1 MVSKIIEAISRNLK
15 KEFNLKIYIDQV
27 PQNFKENSFFVRVI
41 DYNEKRLMDW
51 RFQADLTI
59 NITYFNNSK
68 IPNSQNVYDVM
79 QKLNSITDFITL
91 ENGDILQGR
100 NKKSE
105 IVDSD
110 LHYLTDFNFIL
121 HKEHE
126 REITM
131 GDLTYT
137 GGIKNGES

>member
-1 MVSKIIEAISRNLK
+1 MVNKIIEAISRKLK

-27 PQNFKENSFFVRVI
+27 PQNFEENSFFVRVI
-41 DYNEKRLMDW
+41 EYNEKRLMDW

-121 HKEHE
+121 YKEHE
-126 REITM
+126 REIPM
-131 GDLTYT
+131 GILEYT
-137 GGIKNGES
+137 GGIKNG

>member
-59 NITYFNNSK
+59 NITYFNNRK
-68 IPNSQNVYDVM
+68 ITNY
-79 QKLNSITDFITL
+79 
-91 ENGDILQGR
+91 
-100 NKKSE
+100 
-105 IVDSD
+105 
-110 LHYLTDFNFIL
+110 
-121 HKEHE
+121 
-126 REITM
+126 
-131 GDLTYT
+131 
-137 GGIKNGES
+137 